1 LINCCG
7 NTNLP
12 ANFKNSEQSRAEKI
26 KYLISQN
33 FWRQYMPKSNQV
45 PVGLFFEVVPNSG
58 HLHHYFSYVEKLKP
72 ELEKHK
78 GLIWLNRYEA
88 QLDDYSLL
96 SHQLW
101 DSEKSLENWRQ
112 NKQHRLAQKAGIKKH
127 FKDYRIRIG
136 QRLACWQADLVTEIN
151 FELTSKSDALL
162 VSIQSRTVI
171 SNTAFNKH
179 AVLDGAYSGLSASD
193 QFITLVT
200 PNDLPSVKALTSSIS
215 TDSIDKIELFL
226 ISRDY
231 SMTNRIQA
239 PRDS

>member
-1 LINCCG
+1 
-7 NTNLP
+7 
-12 ANFKNSEQSRAEKI
+12 
-26 KYLISQN
+26 
-33 FWRQYMPKSNQV
+33 MHKSNQA
-45 PVGLFFEVVPNSG
+45 PVGLFFELVPNSG

-101 DSEKSLENWRQ
+101 DSKKSLENWRQ

-136 QRLACWQADLVTEIN
+136 QRLACWEANLVTKTN

-171 SNTAFNKH
+171 SNTAFNKY
-179 AVLDGAYSGLSASD
+179 AVLDGAYNGLSASD

-200 PNDLPSVKALTSSIS
+200 PNDLPSVKALTSLIS

-239 PRDS
+239 PCDS

>member
-1 LINCCG
+1 
-7 NTNLP
+7 
-12 ANFKNSEQSRAEKI
+12 
-26 KYLISQN
+26 
-33 FWRQYMPKSNQV
+33 MPKSNQA

-179 AVLDGAYSGLSASD
+179 AVLDGAYNGLSASD

-200 PNDLPSVKALTSSIS
+200 PNDLPSVKPLTSLIS

>member
-1 LINCCG
+1 M
-7 NTNLP
+7 
-12 ANFKNSEQSRAEKI
+12 A
-26 KYLISQN
+26 
-33 FWRQYMPKSNQV
+33 KSNEA
-45 PVGLFFEVVPNSG
+45 PIGLFFEVAPNPG
-58 HLHHYFSYVEKLKP
+58 HLNHYFSYVEKLKP
-72 ELEKHK
+72 ELEKHD
-78 GLIWLNRYEA
+78 GLIWLNRYRA

-136 QRLACWQADLVTEIN
+136 QRLACWQADLVTDAS
-151 FELTSKSDALL
+151 FDSTSKSDALL
-162 VSIQSRTVI
+162 VSIQSRAVI
-171 SNTAFNKH
+171 SNTAFNKY
-179 AVLDGAYSGLSASD
+179 ASLDGAYHGLSASD

-200 PNDLPSVKALTSSIS
+200 PNDLSSVLALTSSIS
-215 TDSIDKIELFL
+215 PGSIDKIELFL

>member
-1 LINCCG
+1 
-7 NTNLP
+7 
-12 ANFKNSEQSRAEKI
+12 
-26 KYLISQN
+26 
-33 FWRQYMPKSNQV
+33 MHKSNQA

-101 DSEKSLENWRQ
+101 DSKKSLENWRQ

-136 QRLACWQADLVTEIN
+136 QRLACWQANLVTKTN

-179 AVLDGAYSGLSASD
+179 AVLDGAYNGLSASD

-200 PNDLPSVKALTSSIS
+200 PNDLPSVKALTSLIS

>member
-1 LINCCG
+1 M
-7 NTNLP
+7 
-12 ANFKNSEQSRAEKI
+12 A
-26 KYLISQN
+26 
-33 FWRQYMPKSNQV
+33 KSNEA
-45 PVGLFFEVVPNSG
+45 PIGLFFEVAPNPG
-58 HLHHYFSYVEKLKP
+58 HLNHYFSYVEKLKP
-72 ELEKHK
+72 ELEKHD
-78 GLIWLNRYEA
+78 GLIWLNRYRA

-136 QRLACWQADLVTEIN
+136 QRLACWQADLVTDAN
-151 FELTSKSDALL
+151 FDSISKSDALL
-162 VSIQSRTVI
+162 VSIQSRAVI
-171 SNTAFNKH
+171 SNTAFNKY
-179 AVLDGAYSGLSASD
+179 ASLDGAYHGLSASD

-200 PNDLPSVKALTSSIS
+200 PNDLSSVLALTSSIS
-215 TDSIDKIELFL
+215 PGSIDKIELFL

>member
-1 LINCCG
+1 
-7 NTNLP
+7 
-12 ANFKNSEQSRAEKI
+12 
-26 KYLISQN
+26 
-33 FWRQYMPKSNQV
+33 MPKSNQA

-136 QRLACWQADLVTEIN
+136 QRLACWQADLVTETN
-151 FELTSKSDALL
+151 FELTSKSDTLL
-162 VSIQSRTVI
+162 VSMQSRTVI

-200 PNDLPSVKALTSSIS
+200 PNDLPSVKALTSLIS

>member
-1 LINCCG
+1 M
-7 NTNLP
+7 P

-33 FWRQYMPKSNQV
+33 FWRQYMPKSNQA

-72 ELEKHK
+72 ELEKHQ

>member
-1 LINCCG
+1 
-7 NTNLP
+7 
-12 ANFKNSEQSRAEKI
+12 
-26 KYLISQN
+26 
-33 FWRQYMPKSNQV
+33 MPKSNQA

-72 ELEKHK
+72 ELEKHQ

-101 DSEKSLENWRQ
+101 DNEKSLENWRQ

-136 QRLACWQADLVTEIN
+136 QRLACWQADLVTETN
-151 FELTSKSDALL
+151 FELISKSDALL

-179 AVLDGAYSGLSASD
+179 AVLDGAYNGLSASD

>member
-1 LINCCG
+1 
-7 NTNLP
+7 
-12 ANFKNSEQSRAEKI
+12 
-26 KYLISQN
+26 
-33 FWRQYMPKSNQV
+33 MPKSNQV

-179 AVLDGAYSGLSASD
+179 AVLDGAYNGLSASD

-200 PNDLPSVKALTSSIS
+200 PNDLPSVKALTSLIS

>member
-1 LINCCG
+1 
-7 NTNLP
+7 
-12 ANFKNSEQSRAEKI
+12 
-26 KYLISQN
+26 
-33 FWRQYMPKSNQV
+33 MHKSNQA
-45 PVGLFFEVVPNSG
+45 PVGLFFELVPNSG

-136 QRLACWQADLVTEIN
+136 QRLACWQANLVTETN

-179 AVLDGAYSGLSASD
+179 AVLDGAYNGLSASD

-200 PNDLPSVKALTSSIS
+200 PNDLPSVKALTSLIS

>member
-1 LINCCG
+1 M
-7 NTNLP
+7 
-12 ANFKNSEQSRAEKI
+12 A
-26 KYLISQN
+26 
-33 FWRQYMPKSNQV
+33 KSNEA
-45 PVGLFFEVVPNSG
+45 PIGLFFEVAPNPG
-58 HLHHYFSYVEKLKP
+58 HLNHYFSYVEKLKP
-72 ELEKHK
+72 ELEKHD
-78 GLIWLNRYEA
+78 GLIWLNRYRA

-136 QRLACWQADLVTEIN
+136 QRLACWQADLVTDAN
-151 FELTSKSDALL
+151 FDSTSKSDALL
-162 VSIQSRTVI
+162 VSIQSRAVI
-171 SNTAFNKH
+171 SNTAFNKY
-179 AVLDGAYSGLSASD
+179 ASLDGAHHGLSASD

-200 PNDLPSVKALTSSIS
+200 PNDLSSVLALTSSIS
-215 TDSIDKIELFL
+215 PGSIDKIELFL

>member
-1 LINCCG
+1 
-7 NTNLP
+7 
-12 ANFKNSEQSRAEKI
+12 
-26 KYLISQN
+26 
-33 FWRQYMPKSNQV
+33 MPKSNET
-45 PVGLFFEVVPNSG
+45 PIGLFFEVAPNPG
-58 HLHHYFSYVEKLKP
+58 HLNHYFSYVEKLKP
-72 ELEKHK
+72 ELEKHD
-78 GLIWLNRYEA
+78 GLIWLNRYRA

-136 QRLACWQADLVTEIN
+136 QRLACWQADLVTDAN
-151 FELTSKSDALL
+151 FDSTSKSDALL
-162 VSIQSRTVI
+162 VSIQSRAVI
-171 SNTAFNKH
+171 SNTAFNKY
-179 AVLDGAYSGLSASD
+179 ASLDGAYHGLSASD

-200 PNDLPSVKALTSSIS
+200 PNDLSSVLALTSSIS
-215 TDSIDKIELFL
+215 PGSIDKIELFL

-231 SMTNRIQA
+231 SMTDRIQA

>member
-1 LINCCG
+1 
-7 NTNLP
+7 
-12 ANFKNSEQSRAEKI
+12 
-26 KYLISQN
+26 
-33 FWRQYMPKSNQV
+33 MHKSNQA

-136 QRLACWQADLVTEIN
+136 QRLACWQADLVTETN

-179 AVLDGAYSGLSASD
+179 AVLDGAYNGLSASD

-200 PNDLPSVKALTSSIS
+200 PNDLPSVKALTSLIS

>member
-1 LINCCG
+1 
-7 NTNLP
+7 
-12 ANFKNSEQSRAEKI
+12 
-26 KYLISQN
+26 
-33 FWRQYMPKSNQV
+33 MPKSNQV

-101 DSEKSLENWRQ
+101 DSKKSLENWRQ

-136 QRLACWQADLVTEIN
+136 QRLACWQANLVTETN

-200 PNDLPSVKALTSSIS
+200 PNDLPSVKALTSLIS

>member
-1 LINCCG
+1 
-7 NTNLP
+7 
-12 ANFKNSEQSRAEKI
+12 
-26 KYLISQN
+26 
-33 FWRQYMPKSNQV
+33 MPKSNEA
-45 PVGLFFEVVPNSG
+45 PIGLFFEVAPNPG
-58 HLHHYFSYVEKLKP
+58 HLNHYFSYVEKLKP
-72 ELEKHK
+72 ELEKHD
-78 GLIWLNRYEA
+78 GLIWLNRYRA

-136 QRLACWQADLVTEIN
+136 QRLACWQADLVTDAN
-151 FELTSKSDALL
+151 FDSISKSDALL
-162 VSIQSRTVI
+162 ASIQSRAVI
-171 SNTAFNKH
+171 SNTAFNKY
-179 AVLDGAYSGLSASD
+179 ASLDGAYHGLSASD

-200 PNDLPSVKALTSSIS
+200 PNDLSSVLALTSSIS
-215 TDSIDKIELFL
+215 PGSIDKIELFL

-231 SMTNRIQA
+231 SMTDRIQA

>member
-1 LINCCG
+1 
-7 NTNLP
+7 
-12 ANFKNSEQSRAEKI
+12 
-26 KYLISQN
+26 
-33 FWRQYMPKSNQV
+33 MPKSNQA
-45 PVGLFFEVVPNSG
+45 PVGLFFEVVPTPG

-88 QLDDYSLL
+88 QLDDYGLL

-112 NKQHRLAQKAGIKKH
+112 NKKHRLAQKAGTKKH

-136 QRLACWQADLVTEIN
+136 QRLACWQANLVTETN

-179 AVLDGAYSGLSASD
+179 AVLDGAYNGLSASD

>member
-1 LINCCG
+1 
-7 NTNLP
+7 
-12 ANFKNSEQSRAEKI
+12 
-26 KYLISQN
+26 
-33 FWRQYMPKSNQV
+33 MPKSNQA

-101 DSEKSLENWRQ
+101 DSKKSLENWRQ

-136 QRLACWQADLVTEIN
+136 QRLACWQADLVTETN

-179 AVLDGAYSGLSASD
+179 AVLDGAYNGLSASD

-200 PNDLPSVKALTSSIS
+200 PNDLPSVKALTSLIS

>member
-1 LINCCG
+1 
-7 NTNLP
+7 
-12 ANFKNSEQSRAEKI
+12 
-26 KYLISQN
+26 
-33 FWRQYMPKSNQV
+33 MPKSNQA

-179 AVLDGAYSGLSASD
+179 AVLDGAYNGLSASD

-200 PNDLPSVKALTSSIS
+200 PNDLPSVKALTSLIS

>member
-1 LINCCG
+1 
-7 NTNLP
+7 
-12 ANFKNSEQSRAEKI
+12 
-26 KYLISQN
+26 
-33 FWRQYMPKSNQV
+33 MPKSNQA

-136 QRLACWQADLVTEIN
+136 QRLACWQANLVTETN
-151 FELTSKSDALL
+151 FELISKSDALL

-179 AVLDGAYSGLSASD
+179 AVLDGAYNGLSASD

>member
-1 LINCCG
+1 
-7 NTNLP
+7 
-12 ANFKNSEQSRAEKI
+12 
-26 KYLISQN
+26 
-33 FWRQYMPKSNQV
+33 MPKSNQA

-58 HLHHYFSYVEKLKP
+58 HLHHYFSYVAKLKP

-101 DSEKSLENWRQ
+101 DSKKSLENWRQ

-136 QRLACWQADLVTEIN
+136 QRLACWQAGLVTETN

-162 VSIQSRTVI
+162 VSIHSRTVI

-179 AVLDGAYSGLSASD
+179 AVLDGAYNGLSASD

-200 PNDLPSVKALTSSIS
+200 PNDLPSVKALTSLIS

>member
-1 LINCCG
+1 
-7 NTNLP
+7 
-12 ANFKNSEQSRAEKI
+12 
-26 KYLISQN
+26 
-33 FWRQYMPKSNQV
+33 MHKSNQA

-101 DSEKSLENWRQ
+101 DSKKSLENWRQ

-136 QRLACWQADLVTEIN
+136 QRLACWQANLVTETN
-151 FELTSKSDALL
+151 FELISKSDALL
-162 VSIQSRTVI
+162 VSIQSRKVI

-179 AVLDGAYSGLSASD
+179 AVLDGAYNGLSASD

-200 PNDLPSVKALTSSIS
+200 PNDLPSVKPLTSLIS

-239 PRDS
+239 PRDG

>member
-1 LINCCG
+1 LS
-7 NTNLP
+7 
-12 ANFKNSEQSRAEKI
+12 ANFKNSEQSRVEKI

-33 FWRQYMPKSNQV
+33 FWRQHMPKSNQA

>member
-1 LINCCG
+1 
-7 NTNLP
+7 
-12 ANFKNSEQSRAEKI
+12 
-26 KYLISQN
+26 
-33 FWRQYMPKSNQV
+33 MPKSNQA

-136 QRLACWQADLVTEIN
+136 QRLACWQANLVTETN

-179 AVLDGAYSGLSASD
+179 AVLDGAYNGLSASD

-200 PNDLPSVKALTSSIS
+200 PNDLPSVKPLTSLIS

>member
-1 LINCCG
+1 
-7 NTNLP
+7 
-12 ANFKNSEQSRAEKI
+12 
-26 KYLISQN
+26 
-33 FWRQYMPKSNQV
+33 MHKSNQA

-101 DSEKSLENWRQ
+101 DSKKSLENWRQ

-136 QRLACWQADLVTEIN
+136 QRLACWQANLVTKTN

-171 SNTAFNKH
+171 SNTAFNKY
-179 AVLDGAYSGLSASD
+179 AVLDGAYNGLSASD

-200 PNDLPSVKALTSSIS
+200 PNDLPSVKALTSLIS

>member
-1 LINCCG
+1 
-7 NTNLP
+7 
-12 ANFKNSEQSRAEKI
+12 
-26 KYLISQN
+26 
-33 FWRQYMPKSNQV
+33 MPKSNEA
-45 PVGLFFEVVPNSG
+45 PIGLFFEVAPNPG
-58 HLHHYFSYVEKLKP
+58 HLNHYFSYVEKLKP
-72 ELEKHK
+72 ELEKHD
-78 GLIWLNRYEA
+78 GLIWLNRYRA

-136 QRLACWQADLVTEIN
+136 QRLACWQADLVTDAN
-151 FELTSKSDALL
+151 FDSISKSDALL
-162 VSIQSRTVI
+162 VSIQSRAVI
-171 SNTAFNKH
+171 SNTAFNKY
-179 AVLDGAYSGLSASD
+179 ASLDGAYHGLSASD

-200 PNDLPSVKALTSSIS
+200 PNDLSSVLALASSIS
-215 TDSIDKIELFL
+215 PGSIDKIELFL